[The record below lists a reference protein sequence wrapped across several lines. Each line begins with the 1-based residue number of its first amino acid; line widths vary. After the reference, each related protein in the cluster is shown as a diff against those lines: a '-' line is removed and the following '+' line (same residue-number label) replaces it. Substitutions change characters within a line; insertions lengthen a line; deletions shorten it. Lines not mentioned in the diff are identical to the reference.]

1 MKRMTIRCGI
11 LSLALTLFFAAT
23 PASDAKATKQIRG
36 TFTGQSIVI
45 PAGEPGDLVFRQENV
60 ATGSVTHLG
69 RVTAEWVLREV
80 RFLSYS
86 QLMVAQPDWIGT
98 ITAQNGDQI
107 FGTYTFRSPVL
118 PITLTGEVQFVAEL
132 RITGGTGRFE
142 GATGRGVSVGR
153 GNIWT
158 RQFSLDLNGV
168 ITTN

>member
-1 MKRMTIRCGI
+1 M
-11 LSLALTLFFAAT
+11 LSLALTLFFAAR
-23 PASDAKATKQIRG
+23 PASDARGTKQIRG
-36 TFTGQSIVI
+36 TLTGRSIALPV
-45 PAGEPGDLVFRQENV
+45 GDPTELVFRQENV

-98 ITAQNGDQI
+98 ITAENGDQI
-107 FGTYTFRSPVL
+107 FGTYTFRSAIL

-132 RITGGTGRFE
+132 KITGGTGRFE
-142 GATGRGVSVGR
+142 NASGRGVSVGR

-168 ITTN
+168 ITTQ